1 MAPRSRA
8 DAGSGGA
15 KRRRKR
21 GWVRTLVLGVGL
33 PVLVLGAILSAVL
46 YVEISRTFEGR
57 VWTLPSRIY
66 GERLVL
72 VPGNSMAPSALEDR
86 LERMGYAKVETEPVR
101 PGQYRR
107 RPSTLEVHF
116 RSFES
121 GGKPVEA
128 RRARL
133 RYAGNA
139 IASIDD
145 GKGRSVGRLEIEP
158 ELLSLVFGPRQE
170 ERRIVRLKDVP
181 RGLVDAVLAAED
193 ERFFSHPGFDPIGIV
208 RAAIANLRSGR
219 IVQGGS
225 TITQQTVKNLYLGQE
240 RTVWRKLRELAM
252 AVILDLRYP
261 KDRILETYLNEVYLG
276 QRGSVA
282 ICGMET
288 ASQFYF
294 GRGLADLST
303 PEWALLAGLIRNPGG
318 NNPFA
323 HPDRALERRNQ
334 VLDALHAGGKLDDA
348 AWTKAKAEP
357 LRLAS
362 GGAGFARAPY
372 AVELVR
378 SQLAEA
384 YSAQELAEEGL
395 EIFTTIDT
403 DLQHAA
409 ERALRDGLER
419 LERDLPSVRAQ
430 VKRRRLQ
437 GAVVVLEPRS
447 GAVLAL
453 VGGRDY
459 RESQFNRA
467 LQAERQPGS
476 CFKPFVY
483 LAGLERAQHGESG
496 LTAATVLDDS
506 PFEMISG
513 GKTWAPMNYDGEFRG
528 PVSARQAL
536 EQSLNVPTVRAA
548 QAIGLDAVVDA
559 ARRCGI
565 TRHLEPLPSLALGAQ
580 EVTPIELA
588 RAYATIANGGV
599 RPSLTAVRE
608 VDATGGRRLD
618 RVAPKS
624 ERAVT
629 PEAAWVLTD
638 MLAGVLTRGTAAA
651 SGALGFSGVAAG
663 KTGTT
668 DDTRDA
674 WFVGYT
680 PDVLALVWVGY
691 DDNSKTGMT
700 GAVGALPIWVEI
712 LGAASHRRSARGFEP
727 PPGVFP
733 VEIDPETGDLAVAG
747 CPSRAQEW
755 FIQGTEPPP
764 CTQHEG
770 GLFRWFRKL
779 FRKDSV

>member
-1 MAPRSRA
+1 M
-8 DAGSGGA
+8 
-15 KRRRKR
+15 
-21 GWVRTLVLGVGL
+21 RTLLVGVGL
-33 PVLVLGAILSAVL
+33 PVLVLSAILTVVL

-66 GERLVL
+66 GDRLVL
-72 VPGNSMAPSALEDR
+72 VPGSVLPASVLADR
-86 LERMGYAKVETEPVR
+86 LERMGYGKVDAEPAR

-107 RPSTLEVHF
+107 RPSVMEIHL
-116 RSFES
+116 RAFES
-121 GGKPVEA
+121 GGKPLPV

-145 GKGRSVGRLEIEP
+145 GRGRVIGRIEIEP

-170 ERRIVRLKDVP
+170 ERRIVRLQDVP
-181 RGLVDAVLAAED
+181 RGLIDAVLAAED
-193 ERFFSHPGFDPIGIV
+193 ERFFSHPGFDPIGIA
-208 RAAIANLRSGR
+208 RAAVANVRSGR

-240 RTVWRKLRELAM
+240 RTVWRKLREVAM

-294 GRGLADLST
+294 GRSLGDLT
-303 PEWALLAGLIRNPGG
+303 TGEGALLAGLIRSPGG

-323 HPDRALERRNQ
+323 HPERAIERRNQ
-334 VLDALHAGGKLDDA
+334 VLDALHEGGKLDDA
-348 AWTKAKAEP
+348 AWTKAKSEP

-395 EIFTTIDT
+395 EIFTTLDT

-409 ERALRDGLER
+409 ELALREGLER

-430 VKRRRLQ
+430 VRRRRLQ
-437 GAVVVLEPRS
+437 GAVVVLDPRG

-483 LAGLERAQHGESG
+483 LAGLERAQRGEHG
-496 LTAATVLDDS
+496 LTAATILDDS

-513 GKTWAPMNYDGEFRG
+513 GKSWAPMNYDGEFRG
-528 PVSARQAL
+528 PVPARQAL

-548 QAIGLDAVVDA
+548 QAVGLDAVVELA
-559 ARRCGI
+559 GRCGI
-565 TRHLEPLPSLALGAQ
+565 SRRLEPLPSLALGAQ
-580 EVTPIELA
+580 EVTPVELA
-588 RAYATIANGGV
+588 RAYATLANGGV

-608 VDATGGRRLD
+608 VDAPGGRRLD
-618 RVAPKS
+618 RVAPRA

-629 PEAAWVLTD
+629 PEATWVLTH
-638 MLAGVLTRGTAAA
+638 MLEGVLTRGTAA
-651 SGALGFSGVAAG
+651 SSSALGFTGVAAG

-668 DDTRDA
+668 DDTRDS

-680 PDVLALVWVGY
+680 PDLLALVWVGY
-691 DDNSKTGMT
+691 DDNSRTGLT
-700 GAVGALPIWVEI
+700 GAVGALPIWVEV
-712 LGAASHRRSARGFEP
+712 LRAASHRRSARVFEP
-727 PPGVFP
+727 PAGVLP
-733 VEIDPETGDLAVAG
+733 VEIDPETGGLAVSG
-747 CPSRAQEW
+747 CPARAQEW
-755 FIQGTEPPP
+755 FIAGTEPAP
-764 CTQHEG
+764 CTEHEG

>member
-1 MAPRSRA
+1 MV
-8 DAGSGGA
+8 GTI
-15 KRRRKR
+15 
-21 GWVRTLVLGVGL
+21 VGV
-33 PVLVLGAILSAVL
+33 VL

-72 VPGNSMAPSALEDR
+72 LPGSAMSPATLEDR
-86 LERMGYAKVETEPVR
+86 LERMGYAKVDGEPAR

-107 RPSTLEVHF
+107 RTSTLEVHLRAF
-116 RSFES
+116 DT
-121 GGKPVEA
+121 GGKPLPA

-133 RYAGNA
+133 RYAGRA

-145 GKGRSVGRLEIEP
+145 GRGRGLGRLEVEP
-158 ELLSLVFGPRQE
+158 ELLSVVFGPRQE

-181 RGLVDAVLAAED
+181 PGLIEAVLAAED
-193 ERFFSHPGFDPIGIV
+193 ERFFSHAGFDPVGIA
-208 RAAIANLRSGR
+208 RAAFANLRSGR

-261 KDRILETYLNEVYLG
+261 KERILETYLNEVYLG

-282 ICGMET
+282 ICGIET

-294 GRGLADLST
+294 GRGLKDLST
-303 PEWALLAGLIRNPGG
+303 AEGALLAGLIRSPGS

-323 HPDRALERRNQ
+323 HPEQAIERRNQ
-334 VLDALHAGGKLDDA
+334 VLDALHDAGKLDEA
-348 AWTKAKAEP
+348 AWKKAKAEP
-357 LRLAS
+357 LRLGS

-378 SQLAEA
+378 GQLAEA

-395 EIFTTIDT
+395 EIFTTLDT

-409 ERALRDGLER
+409 ERALREGLER
-419 LERDLPSVRAQ
+419 LERDLPSVRSQ
-430 VKRRRLQ
+430 VRRRRLQ
-437 GAVVVLEPRS
+437 GAVVVLDPS
-447 GAVLAL
+447 NGAVLAL

-483 LAGLERAQHGESG
+483 LAGLERAQRGETG

-506 PFEMISG
+506 PFEMVSG
-513 GKTWAPMNYDGEFRG
+513 GKTWSPMNYDGEFRG

-548 QAIGLDAVVDA
+548 QAIGLEAVVDV

-565 TRHLEPLPSLALGAQ
+565 ARRLEPLPSLALGAQ

-588 RAYATIANGGV
+588 RAYATLANGGV

-608 VDATGGRRLD
+608 VDAPGGRRLD
-618 RVAPKS
+618 RVAPKA
-624 ERAVT
+624 ERAAT
-629 PEAAWVLTD
+629 PEATWVLTN
-638 MLAGVLTRGTAAA
+638 MLEGVLARGTAA
-651 SGALGFSGVAAG
+651 SSSALGFTGAGAG

-700 GAVGALPIWVEI
+700 GAVGALPIWVDV
-712 LGAASHRRSARGFEP
+712 LDAASHRRSSRAFPP

-733 VEIDPETGDLAVAG
+733 VEVDPETGDLAVAG
-747 CPSRAQEW
+747 CPTRGQEW